1 MQVSVEQ
8 SGNLGR
14 RLTVTIPGDRIEQE
28 IARRLG
34 DVAKRSN
41 IKGFRPGKAPAKV
54 VRQQYGE
61 AVREDVLADLVRLH
75 YAEALQGEN
84 ISPVSAPTVEPGET
98 AIDGSYTFTAELE
111 VYPEFEVKDIAE
123 AALVRPQVTIEEADV
138 DTILDRLRSQHRH
151 WHAVE
156 RAAADGDQIVIDF
169 EGRIEGEP
177 FDGNS
182 AADMPLVLGSGSVI
196 PGFEEGLIGAETGAT
211 RTLDLAFPE
220 GYGKA
225 ELAGKPVSFEVTVK
239 RVEESHLPELNDD
252 FAVLMGI
259 EEGGLGSLREKVR
272 ENMQNELEARIR
284 GEMEK
289 QAGEA
294 LLAANAIDVPQA
306 LVDDEIVRQQR
317 ATMRQFG
324 LQVDSDSTPDLPREP
339 FVEKAERRVR
349 LGLALSRLIEREQFQ
364 PDPARVER
372 KIAEFAADAED
383 PAAQARAMRADNS
396 VMRQIESLVLEE
408 IAYDFLI
415 EQAQIS
421 EEPKGFFE
429 FIEPEKDGA
438 GDNA

>member
-8 SGNLGR
+8 SGSLGR
-14 RLTVTIPGDRIEQE
+14 RVTVTIPGDQIEQE
-28 IARRLG
+28 VARRLD
-34 DVAKRSN
+34 DVAKRSK

-61 AVREDVLADLVRLH
+61 AVREDVLADLVRSH
-75 YAEALQGEN
+75 YAQALQGEN

-98 AIDGSYTFTAELE
+98 ATDGSYTFTAELE
-111 VYPEFEVKDIAE
+111 VYPEFEVKDIAD
-123 AALVRPQVTIEEADV
+123 ASLVRPQVEISEADV
-138 DTILDRLRSQHRH
+138 DAILDRLRSQHQH
-151 WHAVE
+151 WNAVE
-156 RAAADGDQIVIDF
+156 RAATEGDQVVIDF

-182 AADMPLVLGSGSVI
+182 ATDMPLVLGSGSVI
-196 PGFEEGLIGAETGAT
+196 PGFEQGLIGAEAGAT

-220 GYGKA
+220 DYSKA

-239 RVEESHLPELNDD
+239 RVEESHLPELNED
-252 FAVLMGI
+252 FAAHMGI
-259 EEGGLGSLREKVR
+259 EEGGLTRLREKVR
-272 ENMQNELEARIR
+272 ENMQNELDARIR
-284 GEMEK
+284 SEMEK
-289 QAGEA
+289 QASDA
-294 LLAANAIDVPQA
+294 LLAANAIDVPKA

-324 LQVDSDSTPDLPREP
+324 LQVDSDSVPDLPREP

-349 LGLALSRLIEREQFQ
+349 LGLALSQLIEREQFQ

-372 KIAEFAADAED
+372 KIEEFAADAED
-383 PAAQARAMRADNS
+383 SAAQARAMRADNGM
-396 VMRQIESLVLEE
+396 MRQVESLVLEE
-408 IAYDFLI
+408 IAYDWLI
-415 EQAQIS
+415 EQAQVS

>member
-8 SGNLGR
+8 SGSLGR
-14 RLTVTIPGDRIEQE
+14 RLTVTIPGDQIEQE
-28 IARRLG
+28 VAKRLG
-34 DVAKRSN
+34 DVAKRSK

-61 AVREDVLADLVRLH
+61 AVREDVLADMVRSH
-75 YAEALQGEN
+75 YAQALQGEN

-98 AIDGSYTFTAELE
+98 TTDGSYTFIAELE
-111 VYPEFEVKDIAE
+111 VYPEFEVKDIAD
-123 AALVRPQVTIEEADV
+123 AALIRPQIKIGEADV
-138 DTILDRLRSQHRH
+138 DAILDRLRSQHQH

-156 RAAADGDQIVIDF
+156 RTAADGDQVVIDF

-182 AADMPLVLGSGSVI
+182 ATDMPLVLGSGSVI
-196 PGFEEGLIGAETGAT
+196 PGFEQGLVGAEAGDT

-220 GYGKA
+220 DYSKV

-239 RVEESHLPELNDD
+239 RVEESHLPELNDE
-252 FAVLMGI
+252 FAGHMGI
-259 EEGGLGSLREKVR
+259 EEGGLARLREKVL
-272 ENMQNELEARIR
+272 ENMQNELETRIR
-284 GEMEK
+284 SEMEK
-289 QAGEA
+289 QAGDA
-294 LLAANAIDVPQA
+294 LLAANAIDVPKA
-306 LVDDEIVRQQR
+306 LVDDEVVRQQR

-324 LQVDSDSTPDLPREP
+324 LQVDPDSVPDLPREP
-339 FVEKAERRVR
+339 FVEKAESRVR
-349 LGLALSRLIEREQFQ
+349 LGLALSQLIEREQFQ

-372 KIAEFAADAED
+372 KIEEFAADAED
-383 PAAQARAMRADNS
+383 PTAQARAMRADNS

-415 EQAQIS
+415 EQAQVN